1 MRHLPIVRIK
11 TDFFSNDAQTSFNA
25 NTHTNPG
32 LEIEQLA
39 FSNRNIL
46 LEGIRGTGKT
56 HILKMVRES
65 CFENF
70 TEQRVLPVYLSL
82 AKLSEYE
89 VLEDSKFRA
98 HLYTNIVQSAIS
110 SIINNFRVIE
120 KAGDPFH
127 LKILKSEAPILE
139 AFIDRPISEVLDEIK
154 TLFEMLN
161 SELLSDDVKVVKDD
175 SRTIGAEVAAKWLK
189 LKGESIKKEHIEQI
203 VNTLSHFNASRYIV
217 NFFNGLNDILE
228 LNYTLLL
235 LDEISGTSDKAQ
247 IEIFRLLRLIRASTE
262 NSHGTNFLYFIGG
275 VYPPEKTNYPAK
287 IKGHDFDFI
296 QGEDCS
302 MEYLEMDV
310 LHDEYESFFKYITEK
325 RLLSLHPESEG
336 KYSWIFDDERTF
348 LLAAFTANGLPRR
361 YFEILNNAYSI
372 ASKKYASDFDTK
384 RIDYSSV
391 STAIQNIADSQTLSD
406 NQLNDHDLHYLE
418 RVIIPKLSA
427 RNTGAETRNESRDED
442 KRLPVHMFLSVSR
455 RDRKKLGNLIYR
467 GVIHN
472 LSRTRRSKSIAA
484 DNEEQKGIL
493 LMLDLAVAFYYRVF
507 NVQKSVDYFQNDL
520 RENAKKGYLYY
531 STITLSDPDQGP
543 IQQTMDFE

>member
-1 MRHLPIVRIK
+1 MPIVRIK
-11 TDFFSNDAQTSFNA
+11 PDFFNNDAQTNFNA
-25 NTHTNPG
+25 NTHANPG
-32 LEIEQLA
+32 LEIEEIA

-46 LEGIRGTGKT
+46 IEGIRGTGKT

-65 CFENF
+65 CFEKF
-70 TEQRVLPVYLSL
+70 EVHRVLPVYLSL

-89 VLEDSKFRA
+89 ILEDSKFRA

-110 SIINNFRVIE
+110 TIINNFSFIE
-120 KAGDPFH
+120 KAGDPLH
-127 LKILKSEAPILE
+127 LKVLKTDAPILE
-139 AFIDRPISEVLDEIK
+139 AFIDRPIVEVLDEIK
-154 TLFEMLN
+154 ALFEMLN
-161 SELLSDDVKVVKDD
+161 SELLSDDVKVVKDQ
-175 SRTIGAEVAAKWLK
+175 SNNLGAEVAAKWFK

-247 IEIFRLLRLIRASTE
+247 IEVFRLLRLIRASTE
-262 NSHGTNFLYFIGG
+262 TTTGTNFIYFIGG

-310 LHDEYESFFKYITEK
+310 LHDEYESFFRYITEK
-325 RLLSLHPESEG
+325 RINILHPESSG
-336 KYSWIFDDERTF
+336 QTSWIFEDDRTF

-372 ASKKYASDFDTK
+372 ASKKFASETDIK
-384 RIDYSSV
+384 RLDYSSV

-406 NQLNDHDLHYLE
+406 NQLTELDLHYLE
-418 RVIIPKLSA
+418 KIIIPKLSA
-427 RNTGAETRNESRDED
+427 RNSGAETRNESRDED

-455 RDRKKLGNLIYR
+455 GDRKKLGNLIYR
-467 GVIHN
+467 GIIHN
-472 LSRTRRSKSIAA
+472 LSRTRKSKSLSP
-484 DNEEQKGIL
+484 DSGEQKGIL

-520 RENAKKGYLYY
+520 RENAKNGYLYY
-531 STITLSDPDQGP
+531 STITLIDPDQGP
-543 IQQTMDFE
+543 IQQSFDF